1 MNPGTHALNWC
12 GMSLWKEK
20 YGLRDQV
27 GLTLSLS
34 DRPWDTY
41 IPVVLRNAL
50 QTPAERSP
58 LLTLAAPQA
67 LSQGQSVTVPL
78 RPGRNRHDGHLLA
91 ARHHE

>member
-34 DRPWDTY
+34 DGPRDTY
-41 IPVVLRNAL
+41 IPRGPKKRFADSCRTFSTAHVSSASGTV
-50 QTPAERSP
+50 P
-58 LLTLAAPQA
+58 
-67 LSQGQSVTVPL
+67 GSVTVLL

-91 ARHHE
+91 TRNHE